1 MSAFNDLSDAVL
13 RELAEIR
20 APQETVMSIYLDLDP
35 AEFAT
40 APARQTEIDSLLDAA
55 HREIE
60 SAERGHD
67 ELMALRAGLAR
78 ARELLPPSGSL
89 AQGAHALVAFI
100 CEQVQLER
108 VLRLPHPVSSTV
120 IISDAPFIA
129 PLQEQGPLGPVC
141 VALVDE
147 RSARILRGSSER
159 LIELM
164 SFGDDVHG
172 RHEQGGWSQAR
183 YQRSIS
189 NDVEAHLGHFGRMLH
204 DLLKVAPFERLLI
217 ACTEPLW
224 PRVIAKLHADVR
236 ALLHDERISLDLSD
250 AGVMDV
256 ERAAA
261 PLLAAEQREREDLL
275 LAQLRER
282 AAREQDGRAA
292 SGLPAVLQALVERRV
307 QALLYDVGYD
317 AAGVECERCHWLGT
331 DGDRC
336 PFDGSELRRRK
347 NVVES
352 ALHLAS
358 RQSAAI
364 LPLRDRPELGPL
376 GHIAATLHF

>member
-129 PLQEQGPLGPVC
+129 PLQEQGPLGRVC
-141 VALVDE
+141 VALVD
-147 RSARILRGSSER
+147 
-159 LIELM
+159 
-164 SFGDDVHG
+164 
-172 RHEQGGWSQAR
+172 
-183 YQRSIS
+183 
-189 NDVEAHLGHFGRMLH
+189 
-204 DLLKVAPFERLLI
+204 
-217 ACTEPLW
+217 
-224 PRVIAKLHADVR
+224 
-236 ALLHDERISLDLSD
+236 
-250 AGVMDV
+250 
-256 ERAAA
+256 
-261 PLLAAEQREREDLL
+261 
-275 LAQLRER
+275 
-282 AAREQDGRAA
+282 
-292 SGLPAVLQALVERRV
+292 
-307 QALLYDVGYD
+307 
-317 AAGVECERCHWLGT
+317 
-331 DGDRC
+331 
-336 PFDGSELRRRK
+336 
-347 NVVES
+347 
-352 ALHLAS
+352 
-358 RQSAAI
+358 
-364 LPLRDRPELGPL
+364 
-376 GHIAATLHF
+376 